1 MLTDRGQIKMLDFGL
16 AKMAARSEAE
26 SDAPTEAKT
35 SAGMVMGTVQYMSP
49 EQAMGRDVDGR
60 SDIFSLGVVLY
71 ELATGR
77 LPFSGAN
84 ATETLARITTSQ
96 PEAIARLNYDVPAE
110 LERVIRKC
118 LEKDPDAR
126 YQSARDLLVDLKN
139 LKRDTESGA
148 VTATTPSRGNRWPAL
163 AVGAFVLIATWKP
176 GWLLI
181 GTHPERADTHR
192 RFFVLGAVVGVLNM
206 TIGAAGPLI
215 APFFLRIGLPR
226 QALVGTKAAC
236 QAAGHLVKI
245 AVFGIAG
252 FVFADYAVPLALLSL
267 SVIAG
272 TWIGSQLLDRVSE
285 RWFKRLYRGV
295 LTLIALRLVIW
306 EGMAWLGVR

>member
-1 MLTDRGQIKMLDFGL
+1 MEIVDLAILCVTGLLTAMLSAVVGMAGGITLLSVMLLFFEPL
-16 AKMAARSEAE
+16 VAI
-26 SDAPTEAKT
+26 P
-35 SAGMVMGTVQYMSP
+35 
-49 EQAMGRDVDGR
+49 
-60 SDIFSLGVVLY
+60 IHGVVQLVSNSSRTFVQRKHVDWKILWHY
-71 ELATGR
+71 SAMLVPMGFVGLTVAQS
-77 LPFSGAN
+77 LPPS
-84 ATETLARITTSQ
+84 
-96 PEAIARLNYDVPAE
+96 
-110 LERVIRKC
+110 
-118 LEKDPDAR
+118 
-126 YQSARDLLVDLKN
+126 
-139 LKRDTESGA
+139 
-148 VTATTPSRGNRWPAL
+148 VTRAL
-163 AVGAFVLIATWKP
+163 IGTFVLIATWKP

-215 APFFLRIGLPR
+215 APFFLRIGLTR
-226 QALVGTKAAC
+226 QALIGTKAAC